1 MLGRA
6 PGRLQN
12 FASFSPGK
20 IAGKC
25 ASSRFLRRRCFVQ
38 SPKVF
43 GAVLA
48 LLTFCSIFDEFCRI
62 WSAVPI
68 VFERVGFWVLF
79 FSGVGRRA
87 ALCRTVV
94 FFCRSLVQYIV
105 FCSSCRFDRLL
116 GVHFQIW
123 WASGC
128 LSAGEFMGVH
138 SNFPLSCCMG
148 PISSGV
154 HGVAGWRGTGGVL
167 SFV

>member
-1 MLGRA
+1 MRFFSLSA
-6 PGRLQN
+6 
-12 FASFSPGK
+12 ASLFCSV
-20 IAGKC
+20 AE
-25 ASSRFLRRRCFVQ
+25 SFW
-38 SPKVF
+38 
-43 GAVLA
+43 AVLA

-94 FFCRSLVQYIV
+94 FFCRSLVRYIV

-138 SNFPLSCCMG
+138 SNFPLSWFMGVHSNFPLSCCMG

>member
-1 MLGRA
+1 MRFFSLSA
-6 PGRLQN
+6 
-12 FASFSPGK
+12 ASLFCSV
-20 IAGKC
+20 AE
-25 ASSRFLRRRCFVQ
+25 SFW
-38 SPKVF
+38 
-43 GAVLA
+43 AVLA

-94 FFCRSLVQYIV
+94 FFCRSLVRYIV

-138 SNFPLSCCMG
+138 SNFPLSCCMHWDRFRLVFTG
-148 PISSGV
+148 SLGGGELVAFCHSSDSQPV
-154 HGVAGWRGTGGVL
+154 CSA
-167 SFV
+167 FF